1 MEPTKEMISNNSVAE
16 FVLWIFFLRWSSWKI
31 ILRIYLCWQLI
42 YKMLFEL
49 TKPAPSN
56 TRRIKGNI
64 DLMTI
69 EQASA
74 ISQCLCDKNVI
85 LFLER
90 WMDIIKKERKKESG
104 DNRICDD
111 DDDENCYISQAA
123 WLAFCILYFD
133 LSPPQILKS
142 YVHSDRFV
150 SYEQ

>member
-16 FVLWIFFLRWSSWKI
+16 FVLWIFFFTLVVMENNLKN
-31 ILRIYLCWQLI
+31 LCWQLI

-74 ISQCLCDKNVI
+74 IS
-85 LFLER
+85 
-90 WMDIIKKERKKESG
+90 
-104 DNRICDD
+104 
-111 DDDENCYISQAA
+111 
-123 WLAFCILYFD
+123 
-133 LSPPQILKS
+133 
-142 YVHSDRFV
+142 
-150 SYEQ
+150 

>member
-16 FVLWIFFLRWSSWKI
+16 FVLWIFLRTLVVMENNLKN
-31 ILRIYLCWQLI
+31 LCWQLI

-69 EQASA
+69 KQATA
-74 ISQCLCDKNVI
+74 ISYCLCDKNVI

-111 DDDENCYISQAA
+111 DEGCYIS
-123 WLAFCILYFD
+123 
-133 LSPPQILKS
+133 
-142 YVHSDRFV
+142 
-150 SYEQ
+150 

>member
-16 FVLWIFFLRWSSWKI
+16 FVLWIFLRTLVVMENNLKN
-31 ILRIYLCWQLI
+31 LCWQLI

-74 ISQCLCDKNVI
+74 IS
-85 LFLER
+85 
-90 WMDIIKKERKKESG
+90 
-104 DNRICDD
+104 
-111 DDDENCYISQAA
+111 
-123 WLAFCILYFD
+123 
-133 LSPPQILKS
+133 
-142 YVHSDRFV
+142 
-150 SYEQ
+150 